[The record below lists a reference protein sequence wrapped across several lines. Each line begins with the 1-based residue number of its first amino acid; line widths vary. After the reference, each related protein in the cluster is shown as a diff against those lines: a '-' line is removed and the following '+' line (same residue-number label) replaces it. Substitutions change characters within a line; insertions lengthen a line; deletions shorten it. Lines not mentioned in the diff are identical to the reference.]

1 MTGKVD
7 RDYQLELLQQ
17 AKEANVRQ
25 CLFNLC
31 KRNILVCT
39 HLQAR
44 STVTCPSRWR
54 IRCDGLLSCAD
65 KVKAQVIVY
74 LETGT
79 GKTRI
84 AALLIKHFL
93 NTVDE
98 LARPDDESQ
107 TAENPK
113 NVIFLV
119 PAVILVAQ
127 QAVQVNDVV
136 NGKQKAGMYNGDKG
150 VDAWDR
156 ARWTKEFQCAARQLT
171 LMPHCLLACVQPK
184 SCALRRMHC
193 CSADFINFD
202 CAAFCFRALARH
214 VMAQCVHSVGRMRSP
229 GTGCR
234 EHPVAV
240 MMPAVLEGCLRRGD
254 IVMGSIALLIFD
266 EAHHCNKHHP
276 YNQVMDH
283 YRQARLSERPRI
295 FGMTA
300 CPVNTKVRPSGHHR
314 MSGC

>member
-1 MTGKVD
+1 M
-7 RDYQLELLQQ
+7 
-17 AKEANVRQ
+17 
-25 CLFNLC
+25 
-31 KRNILVCT
+31 
-39 HLQAR
+39 
-44 STVTCPSRWR
+44 
-54 IRCDGLLSCAD
+54 
-65 KVKAQVIVY
+65 Y

-98 LARPDDESQ
+98 LARPDDDSQ
-107 TAENPK
+107 TAEISK

-119 PAVILVAQ
+119 PTAILVAQ
-127 QAVQVNDVV
+127 QAVQVDDVV
-136 NGKQKAGMYNGDKG
+136 HGKQKAGMYNGEKG

-156 ARWTKEFQCAARQLT
+156 ARWAKEFQCAARQLT
-171 LMPHCLLACVQPK
+171 ADAPLPACLLACVQPT

-202 CAAFCFRALARH
+202 CAAFCFRALSRH
-214 VMAQCVHSVGRMRSP
+214 VMAQCVHSVDRMRSP

-240 MMPAVLEGCLRRGD
+240 MTPAVLVDCLRRRD

-266 EAHHCNKHHP
+266 EAHHCNKRHF
-276 YNQVMDH
+276 YNQVMDY
-283 YRQARLSERPRI
+283 YRQACTSERPRI

-314 MSGC
+314 MSG